1 MASHADPG
9 HMPGICAA
17 RLRPRMAA
25 IERTGGRLVRRDG
38 PDADHDLG
46 ARGPTPLLAARAR
59 HADRLR

>member
-1 MASHADPG
+1 
-9 HMPGICAA
+9 MPGICAA